1 MTHGFLNPRC
11 RSRHLFVALLQTV
24 CVGALSAA
32 EPPVVPGLDRNHPL
46 NDSQVGKVLLN
57 ELRCASCHEGV
68 SGTDM
73 KAAPDL
79 KRVGER
85 LKFDYL
91 QKFIAD
97 PAAMHPGSTMPGL
110 LASESEES
118 RKAISESIA
127 HYLLS
132 LQPPA
137 GPREKAAKADAEK
150 GRALF
155 HGIGCIACHSPRD
168 ESGKEMSS
176 SGDLSLSHVP
186 AKFQAGALAEFL
198 LDPLKVRPSG
208 RMPDMNLSREEAAS
222 LAAYLMGEPSA
233 NPAQTADVG
242 KAAAGKMAFKKF
254 NCTAC
259 HQLDDPD
266 LTAVRSGPPLGKLDP
281 MRGCLTENPT
291 TAPNFHLS
299 ANQVKSI
306 RSALSDAATPTSSA
320 DRIKMRL
327 TQLNCISCHVRD
339 DYGGVAPDRDSFF
352 HSTESALGNEARIPP
367 PLTQIGAKLRPEWL
381 NRVLHD
387 RERVRPYME
396 TRMPHYGEIALKD
409 LPALFAEVDHLGPI
423 AGPKHSPADPDEPS
437 DPDDLSAQDRNLRNR
452 MRTGA
457 QQLLGDTG
465 LNCISCH
472 NFNGAE
478 SQGMKGLD
486 LMTSFQR
493 LQPEWFD
500 RYMRNP
506 AAFRPGIIMPNYW
519 PDGKATQ
526 TTILDGNTDLQIKAL
541 WDTLSLGRSAK
552 DPSGLRS
559 PDIKLVVTDKPV
571 LHRGRSRIASFRGI
585 AVGFPGGTSLAF
597 NAQNGSLA
605 ALWKGEFVNVNWKS
619 QGAGDFTPIGKTVNL
634 PPDVAFL
641 QLKDEKQPWPLM
653 PVLDKPKMANP
664 DPLYPRQHGYAFAGY
679 SLDEA
684 LVPTFSY
691 RCGDI
696 RIEDRTAPNSSAG
709 ANTLRR
715 SFKFTS
721 PKADS
726 VYFRAMTGKI
736 EPESATVFKTPE
748 LRLSLSQGQPILR
761 PMPGREGEQ
770 ELLIK
775 LTLPKGTSTF
785 TVDYALLP

>member
-1 MTHGFLNPRC
+1 MTPGFPSSSH
-11 RSRHLFVALLQTV
+11 RSKRLFVAFLHTV
-24 CVGALSAA
+24 CVGVLPAA
-32 EPPVVPGLDRNHPL
+32 EPPVVPGLDHKHPL
-46 NDSQVGKVLLN
+46 NERQVGTVLLN

-85 LKFDYL
+85 LRFDYL

-97 PAAMHPGSTMPGL
+97 PAAMHPGSTMPSL

-132 LQPPA
+132 LQAPA
-137 GPREKAAKADAEK
+137 GPKETAAKAGANT
-150 GRALF
+150 GRSLF

-168 ESGKEMSS
+168 DSGKELST

-186 AKFQAGALAEFL
+186 AKFQDGALAEFL

-208 RMPDMNLSREEAAS
+208 RMPDMNLSRDEAAS
-222 LAAYLMGEPSA
+222 LASYLMGES
-233 NPAQTADVG
+233 PAVESQKPDAG
-242 KAAAGKMAFKKF
+242 KAAAGKAAFKTL

-259 HQLDDPD
+259 HQLEDPE
-266 LTAVRSGPPLGKLDP
+266 LGAVRSGPPLGKLDP
-281 MRGCLTENPT
+281 MRGCLSEAPT

-299 ANQVKSI
+299 ASQVKSI
-306 RSALSDAATPTSSA
+306 RSALADSATPPSSA
-320 DRIKMRL
+320 DRIKLRL

-339 DYGGVAPDRDSFF
+339 DFGGVAPDRDSFF
-352 HSTESALGNEARIPP
+352 HSSEAALGNEARIPP

-381 NRVLHD
+381 NRVLYD

-423 AGPKHSPADPDEPS
+423 AAPKHGPADPDEPS
-437 DPDDLSAQDRNLRNR
+437 DPDDLSAQDRNLRNS

-472 NFNGAE
+472 NFNGTE

-541 WDTLSLGRSAK
+541 WDTFSLGRSAK

-571 LHRGRSRIASFRGI
+571 MHRGRSRIASYRGI

-641 QLKDEKQPWPLM
+641 QLKDEKRQWPLM

-664 DPLYPRQHGYAFAGY
+664 DPLYPRQHGYAFTGY
-679 SLDEA
+679 SLDDA
-684 LVPTFSY
+684 LIPTFSY

-696 RIEDRTAPNSSAG
+696 SIEDKSAPNSTVG

-715 SFKFTS
+715 TFKFTS
-721 PKADS
+721 AKADT
-726 VYFRAMTGKI
+726 VYFRALTGKI
-736 EPESATVFKTPE
+736 ESESAMAFKTPQ
-748 LRLSLSQGQPILR
+748 LRLSLSQGQSILR
-761 PMPGREGEQ
+761 PMAGREGEQ

-775 LTLPKGTSTF
+775 LTLPKGASTF